1 MCRPDI
7 LHYRRMFVCSV
18 VVALT
23 ACFVINIGIK
33 AYAQDVKRKAAVKK
47 EETYTRPKPTRPIK
61 PVIPG
66 VNRYQQDKI
75 FLEYADSLYK
85 VQNWR
90 DTTERQILKGNVKFR
105 QAGMWM
111 YCDSAYYYPE
121 LNSLDAFGNVKMEQ
135 GDTLFV
141 YADKLYYEGNE
152 RMAKLKNGPSRS
164 KVSLINRDVTLT
176 TDSLDYSLAMELG
189 WYEKW
194 GTIDDKVNKLT
205 SLYGEYSP
213 GTKNADFYHDV
224 VLVNNENNFT
234 MLTDTLH
241 YNTDTHLA
249 RIESTTEI
257 QGANDTIITTQ
268 GVYDTQLGNAELLS
282 RSMIIHRDSNNNITT
297 LEGDSIIYDKVSRI
311 SRAYMF
317 RDPDKHSMPMVL
329 TDTAHRTTLIGG
341 FGIYND
347 STREALATVYPLLM
361 EYSQNDTLFLR
372 ADTIRTYIVTEM
384 VSAGRRWTSSGYPEK
399 DGVPIIKASDFTIWL
414 DSVFFSIVPQLVK
427 APLQLLNAVIPTPKQ
442 NKTTPKPEPVIL
454 ADSVSDDKQV
464 VSEGILSGEENP
476 EGLTVG
482 ELKIDSISAPKDSIP
497 KIPKDFHVA
506 LAYHRARF
514 FKQDI
519 QGVADSMVFVERD
532 SMMFMFRKPIVWSGE
547 RQVTGNRIDIHFN
560 DSTADWAVLPE
571 SGMMSEHVDEDFYNQ
586 LAGKTLFATF
596 ENQTL
601 KKLEVSGN
609 VETIFLPQE
618 SDSTYNRM
626 VTAESSFLTIELDSN
641 KMDRLKMWPEVTGKV
656 TPIFLVK
663 KSEQYLQKFRWW
675 ASLRPE
681 REWYG
686 NRLHWADNL
695 GEVPDVLEQY
705 FLAPS
710 DFGEPKSFSGTRFVA
725 PESSLPLADE
735 IPAIEAKAPDSIA
748 TLLPGDE
755 SLKQIEEADSTSV
768 EEAAKIVEEGDKIE
782 ETVKNEEEKS
792 SSKEAEQQ
800 SSAIKE
806 NLIKKEDG
814 E

>member
-18 VVALT
+18 VVVLT

-476 EGLTVG
+476 EGVTVG

>member
-234 MLTDTLH
+234 MLTDTLY

-347 STREALATVYPLLM
+347 STREALATFYPLLM

>member
-18 VVALT
+18 VVVLT

-224 VLVNNENNFT
+224 VLINNENNFT

-268 GVYDTQLGNAELLS
+268 GIYDTQLGNAELLS

-297 LEGDSIIYDKVSRI
+297 LEGDSIIYDKVTRI

-427 APLQLLNAVIPTPKQ
+427 APLQLLNAVIPTPK
-442 NKTTPKPEPVIL
+442 PEPVIL

-464 VSEGILSGEENP
+464 VSEGILPGEENP
-476 EGLTVG
+476 EGVTAG

-725 PESSLPLADE
+725 PESSLPLSDE

>member
-18 VVALT
+18 VVVLT

-297 LEGDSIIYDKVSRI
+297 LEGDSIIYDKVTRI

-476 EGLTVG
+476 EGVTVG

-725 PESSLPLADE
+725 PVSSLPLADE

-755 SLKQIEEADSTSV
+755 SLKQIEEADSISV